1 MPATRVRDLLRAG
14 FSMLSK
20 YTGTVLSVFVAQSLV
35 AVGCMFAISVVLV
48 QQFGHLPIFDDAV
61 DGDLVSIIWCVRYAL
76 SAWIAIGGLMLGAI
90 VIWELASWFLI
101 GGLAG
106 VFAQQPEGRADTAR
120 CFGASGAATYLA
132 YARLALCSLPGYAL
146 VLFAFL
152 VGFGR
157 LDIDRLELSLTLPQL
172 LLPIV
177 LASLPGLAL
186 WWFFSTV
193 GAYAR
198 VELTLRHETHD
209 PSVVMTYLRTLV
221 WVARRPVTLLHAAT
235 GWLLWWAITIGF
247 VWLAHDHPMY
257 GAGGAVMLFFLRQ
270 VVSLL
275 RMAVQ
280 VGVIGGQVALGRT
293 RALPPRR
300 VEVKVEPKS

>member
-1 MPATRVRDLLRAG
+1 MPATRVRDLVRAG
-14 FSMLSK
+14 MTVVSK
-20 YTGTVLSVFVAQSLV
+20 YTGTVLAVFVAQSLV
-35 AVGCMFAISVVLV
+35 AVGCMLAIAAILA
-48 QQFGHLPIFDDAV
+48 QQFAHLPIFDDAV
-61 DGDLVSIIWCVRYAL
+61 DGDLVSIIWCLRHAL
-76 SAWIAIGGLMLGAI
+76 STFLAVGGMMFGA
-90 VIWELASWFLI
+90 VLLWELASWFLF

-132 YARLALCSLPGYAL
+132 YARLAVCMLPGYVI
-146 VLFAFL
+146 VLLAFA
-152 VGFGR
+152 VGF
-157 LDIDRLELSLTLPQL
+157 DMIDSHFEYALTVPQL
-172 LLPIV
+172 LLPVV

-198 VELTLRHETHD
+198 IELTLRHESHD

-221 WVARRPVTLLHAAT
+221 WVAKRPVTLLHAAT

-247 VWLAHDHPMY
+247 VWIAHDRPMY
-257 GAGGAVMLFFLRQ
+257 GAGGAVTLFFLRQ

-280 VGVIGGQVALGRT
+280 VGVIGGQVALART
-293 RALPPRR
+293 RPLPPRR
-300 VEVKVEPKS
+300 VEVKVDPKS